1 MTHSPF
7 LWLVVSVLVTLVI
20 LVILRV
26 RTDVETK
33 DIEIEKSERLNTL
46 AKDVH
51 SMSERGDVL
60 AKDVRLISLVSRHV
74 ALDCLKDN
82 PTLRAQ
88 LIEAL
93 ESDGAVCADC
103 PLRNSSLCG
112 DCGREVVN
120 ERAKV

>member
-1 MTHSPF
+1 MIHSPF
-7 LWLVVSVLVTLVI
+7 LWLVIFVLVTLVV

-26 RTDVETK
+26 RTDVATK
-33 DIEIEKSERLNTL
+33 DIEIEKSERLDAL

-51 SMSERGDVL
+51 SMSEKGSVL

-82 PTLRAQ
+82 PTLREQ
-88 LIEAL
+88 LISAL

-103 PLRNSSLCG
+103 PLRNSSLCE
-112 DCGREVVN
+112 DCGREAIP
-120 ERAKV
+120 AKEVS